1 VSRKQIFAGLATN
14 VRKFNFEE
22 INVPAHSHSSQT
34 GNKSNNEN
42 HNRYPFNSGIN
53 ILILLKRTNKRTTA
67 AQEIQ

>member
-1 VSRKQIFAGLATN
+1 MSRKQIFADLATN

-22 INVPAHSHSSQT
+22 IDVPAHSNQT

-67 AQEIQ
+67 TQEIQ